1 MNKNNI
7 HSQLQNIKGTTCT
20 GVAPECGQSVGTGE
34 TEKKRNAETSDMA
47 PGPHESNPSIHSVQ
61 SDTDFT
67 TEAMNKSNQE
77 WKKAN
82 KKNKLTPS
90 DFKWL
95 KGRENER
102 AIFWVWLLL
111 RWLPVK
117 NNINPVPITKK
128 DSIGWHV
135 NICGDII
142 IYDFFGLPKETGS
155 TKERSRII
163 INFFYTLEKH
173 SNPADAR
180 RLLENIRSIW
190 MNLIYP
196 VRNVVWLN
204 KKSESELDEIWDY
217 LLKRKELSSCILN
230 WFKPVDNNERR
241 LGIIGAID
249 SFYCYCDP
257 RDTLIKKDIL
267 NSAYKNFLQTRRREK
282 IATGNKKAGLN
293 AEISKK
299 SKSALIKMA
308 EIKGIRIN
316 KLIEKIILDEYSR
329 FNSKD

>member
-1 MNKNNI
+1 M
-7 HSQLQNIKGTTCT
+7 
-20 GVAPECGQSVGTGE
+20 SVLVMLK
-34 TEKKRNAETSDMA
+34 KKRNAETSDMA

-61 SDTDFT
+61 SDTGFPM
-67 TEAMNKSNQE
+67 ENMKVLIQE
-77 WKKAN
+77 LEKAN
-82 KKNKLTPS
+82 KKSKLTPS

-128 DSIGWHV
+128 DPLGWPV

-142 IYDFFGLPKETGS
+142 IYDFFGLPEETGS

-163 INFFYTLEKH
+163 ISFFYTLEKR
-173 SNPADAR
+173 SNSVETR

-217 LLKRKELSSCILN
+217 LLKRKELSGCILN

-293 AEISKK
+293 AEISQK

>member
-1 MNKNNI
+1 MNNNSNHYQKDGLKNTPSGRDDSQNHDQDTNTDKSC
-7 HSQLQNIKGTTCT
+7 HSA
-20 GVAPECGQSVGTGE
+20 V
-34 TEKKRNAETSDMA
+34 SDISSS
-47 PGPHESNPSIHSVQ
+47 PLSHESNPSIHSVQ
-61 SDTDFT
+61 SDTDIT
-67 TEAMNKSNQE
+67 TVLMNKSDQE

-82 KKNKLTPS
+82 EKSKLTPS

-95 KGRENER
+95 KGGENER

-111 RWLPVK
+111 RYLPVK
-117 NNINPVPITKK
+117 NNIKPVPIANK
-128 DSIGWHV
+128 DSSGWPV
-135 NICGDII
+135 DIPEDII

-163 INFFYTLEKH
+163 INFFYTLEKQIN
-173 SNPADAR
+173 SIDTR
-180 RLLENIRSIW
+180 ELLENIRSIW
-190 MNLIYP
+190 MNFIYP

-241 LGIIGAID
+241 LGVIGAID

-299 SKSALIKMA
+299 AKNALVKMA
-308 EIKGIRIN
+308 EIKDVRIN